1 VNAPTQ
7 TPGGHGLEGRVVVV
21 TGGGQGLGRAYA
33 QRIAAEGG
41 TAIIADI
48 NADAGKVA
56 AEEIT
61 AGGGAARFV
70 ALDVADPDSCAALA
84 SSVGEE
90 FGAVHGLVNNAAI
103 FSTIEMR
110 PFWEIPVA
118 EWDRLLAVNL
128 RGPWLLTAE
137 LLPALRRASETS
149 AGGASVVN
157 VSSDA
162 LWLGR
167 PGYLHYIASK
177 GGVSAMTNSMAHE
190 LGGDGIRV
198 NAISPGPTY
207 TEVDRGTVTQKQTET
222 MRAAQALHRD
232 AGPED
237 MIGVVAFLLSD
248 DARFV
253 TGQTIHVNG
262 GLVHP

>member
-1 VNAPTQ
+1 VNRA
-7 TPGGHGLEGRVVVV
+7 GNGRLDGRVIVV
-21 TGGGQGLGRAYA
+21 TGAGQGLGRAYA
-33 QRIAAEGG
+33 QRVAGEGG
-41 TAIIADI
+41 TVILADI
-48 NADAGKVA
+48 NEEAGKEA
-56 AEEIT
+56 ADRISA
-61 AGGGAARFV
+61 AGGTAKFI
-70 ALDVADPDSCAALA
+70 ALDVADPQSCASLA
-84 SSVGEE
+84 ATVAAK
-90 FGAVHGLVNNAAI
+90 FGPVHGLVNNAAI
-103 FSTIEMR
+103 FSTIQMR
-110 PFWEIPVA
+110 PFWEISVA
-118 EWDRLLAVNL
+118 EWDRLMAVNL
-128 RGPWLLTAE
+128 RGPWLLTAA
-137 LLPALRRASETS
+137 LLPSLREADE
-149 AGGASVVN
+149 ASVVN

-167 PGYLHYIASK
+167 PGYLHYVASK
-177 GGVSAMTNSMAHE
+177 GGVAAMTNSMAHE

-207 TEVDRGTVTQKQTET
+207 TEVDRGTVSPQQKEA

-237 MIGVVAFLLSD
+237 MAGVVTFLLSD

>member
-1 VNAPTQ
+1 VTGTGNR
-7 TPGGHGLEGRVVVV
+7 GLDGRVIVV
-21 TGGGQGLGRAYA
+21 TGAGQGLGRAYA
-33 QRIAAEGG
+33 QRIAGDGG
-41 TAIIADI
+41 SVILADI
-48 NADAGKVA
+48 NEEAGKNA
-56 AEEIT
+56 ADQIT
-61 AGGGAARFV
+61 AGGGTARFA

-84 SSVGEE
+84 ASVTAE

-103 FSTIEMR
+103 FSTIRMR

-118 EWDRLLAVNL
+118 EWDRLMAVNL
-128 RGPWLLTAE
+128 RGPWLLTAA
-137 LLPALRRASETS
+137 LLPALRS
-149 AGGASVVN
+149 AARTGADGASVVN

-167 PGYLHYIASK
+167 PGYLHYVASK
-177 GGVSAMTNSMAHE
+177 GGISALTNSMAHE

-207 TEVDRGTVTQKQTET
+207 TEVDRGTVTEQQKEA

-237 MIGVVAFLLSD
+237 MVGVVAFLLSP

>member
-1 VNAPTQ
+1 VSAP
-7 TPGGHGLEGRVVVV
+7 GARRLDGRVVVV
-21 TGGGQGLGRAYA
+21 TGAGQGLGRAYA
-33 QRIAAEGG
+33 QRIAGEGGAVILADINEEAGKQAAHQISAQGG
-41 TAIIADI
+41 TA
-48 NADAGKVA
+48 
-56 AEEIT
+56 
-61 AGGGAARFV
+61 RFA

-84 SSVGEE
+84 AGAAAE

-103 FSTIEMR
+103 FSTIQMR

-118 EWDRLLAVNL
+118 EWDRLMAVNL
-128 RGPWLLTAE
+128 RGPWLLTAA
-137 LLPALRRASETS
+137 LLPALRKA
-149 AGGASVVN
+149 AGASVVN

-162 LWLGR
+162 LWMGR
-167 PGYLHYIASK
+167 PGYLHYVASK
-177 GGVSAMTNSMAHE
+177 GGVAAMTNSMAHE

-207 TEVDRGTVTQKQTET
+207 TEVDRGTVSAQQKEA

-237 MIGVVAFLLSD
+237 MAGVVTFLLSE